1 MGINIELFK
10 QSEIENIDIMDL
22 IMDNYIGFVREKEGR
37 VFRFIDNSAIR
48 VTYKDENEILIL

>member
-37 VFRFIDNSAIR
+37 VFRFIRSKN
-48 VTYKDENEILIL
+48 V